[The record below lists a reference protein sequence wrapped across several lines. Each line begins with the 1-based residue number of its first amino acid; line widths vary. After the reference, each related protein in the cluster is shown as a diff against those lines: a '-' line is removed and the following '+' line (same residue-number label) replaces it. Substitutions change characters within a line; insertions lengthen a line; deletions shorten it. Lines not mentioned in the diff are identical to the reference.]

1 MTLAVQERTGITRSG
16 GVDAA
21 ALVTAYVCLLWF
33 IPSPMVVSALGSA
46 GSPAT
51 LFGIG
56 IFLYWAWHTVRR
68 SERSDGRV
76 RPVRAAMLGLLV
88 TMIVVY
94 AHAMAGPL
102 PSDGISTA
110 DSGMLRLISL
120 AGVVLLPATASATSS
135 DCDVLRRLALAAGL
149 VALLGLA
156 QYITGELFVD
166 RIRIPGLTAGTEGW
180 TLGTRSG
187 RIRPSG
193 TSMSP
198 IEYGVV
204 LGMAL
209 PLATVFAS
217 VQSRYRWLFRVML
230 VAMIASIFFSMSR
243 SAYICALAGTIVLAM
258 SWNLRQRF
266 RALGFLAVVSS
277 VLYVTVPGLLGAIQG
292 LFSNAGQDPSI
303 SSRTGSYDIA
313 GAFIS
318 DSPLLGKGFGTFLPK
333 YWILDNAYLGM
344 TIEAGL
350 LGLLALLA
358 LIGCGLVSALA
369 ARRTLQ
375 REGRE
380 EQAQYARAAARLGR
394 GRRVRV
400 GLLRRIRLPA
410 DGGMPLSLHRP
421 RRRNAPHH
429 PGPGPRG
436 LSDVT
441 RPRRRSLRT
450 RARPPLE
457 QARPQARQ
465 RLLPRTSPTRE
476 RSRSGRGQLPK
487 PYP

>member
-1 MTLAVQERTGITRSG
+1 MTLAVQERTGIARSG

-51 LFGIG
+51 LFGIA

-68 SERSDGRV
+68 SEPSDGRV

-88 TMIVVY
+88 VMLGVY

-102 PSDGISTA
+102 PGDEISTA
-110 DSGMLRLISL
+110 DSGLLRLISL
-120 AGVVLLPATASATSS
+120 AGVVLLA
-135 DCDVLRRLALAAGL
+135 CDGITGYDRLVTVLRRLAFAAGL

-156 QYITGELFVD
+156 QYVTGELFVD
-166 RIRIPGLTAGTEGW
+166 RIRVPGLTAGTEGW

-204 LGMAL
+204 LGMTL
-209 PLATVFAS
+209 PLVTVCAS
-217 VQSRYRWLFRVML
+217 VQSRYRWLFRAML

-243 SAYICALAGTIVLAM
+243 SAYLCALAGMIVLAM
-258 SWNLRQRF
+258 SWDLRRRL
-266 RALGFLAVVSS
+266 RALAFLSVVSA
-277 VLYVTVPGLLGAIQG
+277 VMYVTVPGLLGSIQG
-292 LFSNAGQDPSI
+292 LFSNAGEDPSI
-303 SSRTGSYDIA
+303 ASRTGSYDIA

-318 DSPLLGKGFGTFLPK
+318 SSPWVGKGFGTFLPK

-344 TIEAGL
+344 TIESGL
-350 LGLLALLA
+350 IGLLALLTLVVA
-358 LIGCGLVSALA
+358 GLVSARQ

-375 REGRE
+375 AEQDAGRAAGFDAGRE
-380 EQAQYARAAARLGR
+380 EHVQYAQAVLASVAAGAC
-394 GRRVRV
+394 
-400 GLLRRIRLPA
+400 GLAFFDAFAFPQTAGCFFLFIGLAGAMRRI
-410 DGGMPLSLHRP
+410 
-421 RRRNAPHH
+421 
-429 PGPGPRG
+429 
-436 LSDVT
+436 T
-441 RPRRRSLRT
+441 RPSADAAGVPGGG
-450 RARPPLE
+450 AR
-457 QARPQARQ
+457 
-465 RLLPRTSPTRE
+465 
-476 RSRSGRGQLPK
+476 
-487 PYP
+487 

>member
-1 MTLAVQERTGITRSG
+1 MTLAVQERTGIARSG

-51 LFGIG
+51 LFGIA

-68 SERSDGRV
+68 SEPSDGRV

-88 TMIVVY
+88 VMLAVY

-102 PSDGISTA
+102 PGDEISTA
-110 DSGMLRLISL
+110 DSGLLRLISL
-120 AGVVLLPATASATSS
+120 AGVVLLA
-135 DCDVLRRLALAAGL
+135 CDGITGYDRLVTVLRRLAFAAGL

-156 QYITGELFVD
+156 QYVTGELFVD
-166 RIRIPGLTAGTEGW
+166 RIRVPGLTAGTEGW

-204 LGMAL
+204 LGMTL
-209 PLATVFAS
+209 PLVTVCAS
-217 VQSRYRWLFRVML
+217 VQSRYRWLFRAML

-243 SAYICALAGTIVLAM
+243 SAYLCALAGMIVLAM
-258 SWNLRQRF
+258 SWDLRRRL
-266 RALGFLAVVSS
+266 RALAFLSVVSA
-277 VLYVTVPGLLGAIQG
+277 VMYVTVPGLLGSIQG
-292 LFSNAGQDPSI
+292 LFSNAGEDPSI
-303 SSRTGSYDIA
+303 ASRTGSYDIA

-318 DSPLLGKGFGTFLPK
+318 SSPWVGKGFGTFLPK

-344 TIEAGL
+344 TIESGL
-350 LGLLALLA
+350 IGLLALLA
-358 LIGCGLVSALA
+358 LIVAGLVSARQ

-375 REGRE
+375 AEQDAGRAAGFDAGRE
-380 EQAQYARAAARLGR
+380 EHVQYAQAVLASVAAGAC
-394 GRRVRV
+394 
-400 GLLRRIRLPA
+400 GLAFFDAFAFPQTAGCFFLFIGLAGAMRRI
-410 DGGMPLSLHRP
+410 
-421 RRRNAPHH
+421 
-429 PGPGPRG
+429 
-436 LSDVT
+436 T
-441 RPRRRSLRT
+441 RPSADAAGVPGGG
-450 RARPPLE
+450 AR
-457 QARPQARQ
+457 
-465 RLLPRTSPTRE
+465 
-476 RSRSGRGQLPK
+476 
-487 PYP
+487 

>member
-1 MTLAVQERTGITRSG
+1 VQERTGITRSG

-88 TMIVVY
+88 TMMVVY

-102 PSDGISTA
+102 PSDEISTA

-120 AGVVLLPATASATSS
+120 AGVVLLACDGIS
-135 DCDVLRRLALAAGL
+135 DFERLVTVLRRLALAAGL

-209 PLATVFAS
+209 PLVTVCAS

-380 EQAQYARAAARLGR
+380 EHAQYAQALLASVAAGGCGLAFFDAFAFPQTAGCLFLFIGLAGAMLRITQDPAREG
-394 GRRVRV
+394 
-400 GLLRRIRLPA
+400 
-410 DGGMPLSLHRP
+410 
-421 RRRNAPHH
+421 
-429 PGPGPRG
+429 
-436 LSDVT
+436 
-441 RPRRRSLRT
+441 
-450 RARPPLE
+450 
-457 QARPQARQ
+457 
-465 RLLPRTSPTRE
+465 
-476 RSRSGRGQLPK
+476 
-487 PYP
+487 

>member
-88 TMIVVY
+88 TMMVVY

-102 PSDGISTA
+102 PSDEISTA

-120 AGVVLLPATASATSS
+120 AGVVLLACDGIS
-135 DCDVLRRLALAAGL
+135 DFERLVTVLRRLALAAGL

-209 PLATVFAS
+209 PLVTVCAS

-380 EQAQYARAAARLGR
+380 EQAQYAQALLASVAAGGCGLAFFDAFAFPQTAGCLFLFIGLAGAMLRITQDPAREG
-394 GRRVRV
+394 
-400 GLLRRIRLPA
+400 
-410 DGGMPLSLHRP
+410 
-421 RRRNAPHH
+421 
-429 PGPGPRG
+429 
-436 LSDVT
+436 
-441 RPRRRSLRT
+441 
-450 RARPPLE
+450 
-457 QARPQARQ
+457 
-465 RLLPRTSPTRE
+465 
-476 RSRSGRGQLPK
+476 
-487 PYP
+487 

>member
-1 MTLAVQERTGITRSG
+1 MTLAVQERTGIARSG

-21 ALVTAYVCLLWF
+21 ALLTAYVCLLWF
-33 IPSPMVVSALGSA
+33 IPSPMVVNALGSA

-68 SERSDGRV
+68 SEPSDGRA
-76 RPVRAAMLGLLV
+76 RPVRAAMLGLVLV
-88 TMIVVY
+88 LLVAY

-102 PSDGISTA
+102 PGDEISTA
-110 DSGMLRLISL
+110 DSGLLRLISL
-120 AGVVLLPATASATSS
+120 AGVVLLACDGIS
-135 DCDVLRRLALAAGL
+135 DFDRLVVLLRRLAFAAGL

-156 QYITGELFVD
+156 QYVTGELFVD

-180 TLGTRSG
+180 SLGTRSG

-209 PLATVFAS
+209 PLVTVCAS
-217 VQSRYRWLFRVML
+217 VQSRYRWLFRAML

-243 SAYICALAGTIVLAM
+243 SAYICALAGAVVLAL
-258 SWNLRQRF
+258 SWNLQQRL
-266 RALGFLAVVSS
+266 RALGFLAVVST

-292 LFSNAGQDPSI
+292 LFSNADQDPSI

-313 GAFIS
+313 GAFIAE
-318 DSPLLGKGFGTFLPK
+318 SPLVGKGFGTFLPK

-350 LGLLALLA
+350 LGLLSLLA
-358 LIGCGLVSALA
+358 LIICGLVSART

-375 REGRE
+375 LEGGRE
-380 EQAQYARAAARLGR
+380 EHAQYAQAVLASVAAG
-394 GRRVRV
+394 GF
-400 GLLRRIRLPA
+400 GLAFFDAFAFPQTAGCLFLFIGLAGAMRRITQE
-410 DGGMPLSLHRP
+410 S
-421 RRRNAPHH
+421 
-429 PGPGPRG
+429 
-436 LSDVT
+436 V
-441 RPRRRSLRT
+441 
-450 RARPPLE
+450 
-457 QARPQARQ
+457 
-465 RLLPRTSPTRE
+465 
-476 RSRSGRGQLPK
+476 RSR
-487 PYP
+487 

>member
-1 MTLAVQERTGITRSG
+1 VTLAVQERTGITRSG

-88 TMIVVY
+88 TMMVVY

-102 PSDGISTA
+102 PSDEISTA

-120 AGVVLLPATASATSS
+120 AGVVLLACDGIS
-135 DCDVLRRLALAAGL
+135 DFERLVTVLRRLALAAGL

-209 PLATVFAS
+209 PLVTVCAS

-380 EQAQYARAAARLGR
+380 EHAQYAQALLASVAAGGCGLAFFDAFAFPQTAGCLFLFIGLAGAMLRITQDPAREG
-394 GRRVRV
+394 
-400 GLLRRIRLPA
+400 
-410 DGGMPLSLHRP
+410 
-421 RRRNAPHH
+421 
-429 PGPGPRG
+429 
-436 LSDVT
+436 
-441 RPRRRSLRT
+441 
-450 RARPPLE
+450 
-457 QARPQARQ
+457 
-465 RLLPRTSPTRE
+465 
-476 RSRSGRGQLPK
+476 
-487 PYP
+487 

>member
-1 MTLAVQERTGITRSG
+1 MTV
-16 GVDAA
+16 
-21 ALVTAYVCLLWF
+21 YVCLLWF

-68 SERSDGRV
+68 SEHSDGRV
-76 RPVRAAMLGLLV
+76 RPVRAAMLGLIVATL
-88 TMIVVY
+88 VVY

-102 PSDGISTA
+102 PGDEISTA

-120 AGVVLLPATASATSS
+120 AGVVLLACDGIS
-135 DCDVLRRLALAAGL
+135 DYDRLVTVLRRLAFAAGL

-156 QYITGELFVD
+156 QYVTGELFVD

-209 PLATVFAS
+209 PLVTVCAS
-217 VQSRYRWLFRVML
+217 VQSRYRWIFRAML

-243 SAYICALAGTIVLAM
+243 SAYICALAGTIVLAL

-266 RALGFLAVVSS
+266 RALGFLAVVSA

-292 LFSNAGQDPSI
+292 LVLQRRTRTRASPHGPAATTSPARSSPS
-303 SSRTGSYDIA
+303 
-313 GAFIS
+313 
-318 DSPLLGKGFGTFLPK
+318 SPVVGKGFGTFLPK

-358 LIGCGLVSALA
+358 LIGCGLVSA
-369 ARRTLQ
+369 RR
-375 REGRE
+375 
-380 EQAQYARAAARLGR
+380 
-394 GRRVRV
+394 
-400 GLLRRIRLPA
+400 
-410 DGGMPLSLHRP
+410 
-421 RRRNAPHH
+421 
-429 PGPGPRG
+429 
-436 LSDVT
+436 
-441 RPRRRSLRT
+441 
-450 RARPPLE
+450 RARPCS
-457 QARPQARQ
+457 AKAAVRSTRNT
-465 RLLPRTSPTRE
+465 PRRCSL
-476 RSRSGRGQLPK
+476 RSRPAGAGWPSSTRSPSRRRRGASSCSSASPAQCGASPGSRSQRADRRHSTSVAAVAQ
-487 PYP
+487 PYS

>member
-88 TMIVVY
+88 TMMVVY

-102 PSDGISTA
+102 PSDEISTA

-120 AGVVLLPATASATSS
+120 AGVVLLACDGIS
-135 DCDVLRRLALAAGL
+135 DFERLVTVLRRLALAAGL

-209 PLATVFAS
+209 PLVTVCAS

-380 EQAQYARAAARLGR
+380 EHAQYAQALLASVAAGGCGLAFFDAFAFPQTAGCLFLFIGLAGAMLRITQDPAREG
-394 GRRVRV
+394 
-400 GLLRRIRLPA
+400 
-410 DGGMPLSLHRP
+410 
-421 RRRNAPHH
+421 
-429 PGPGPRG
+429 
-436 LSDVT
+436 
-441 RPRRRSLRT
+441 
-450 RARPPLE
+450 
-457 QARPQARQ
+457 
-465 RLLPRTSPTRE
+465 
-476 RSRSGRGQLPK
+476 
-487 PYP
+487 